1 MPTQKLETEM
11 LTLWP
16 ILSMKRLQVKKDF
29 WLRTLE
35 LMEVRYTDRIFFPW
49 NSLIEGDEGL
59 HWSKLKAVEH
69 SA

>member
-35 LMEVRYTDRIFFPW
+35 LMEVR
-49 NSLIEGDEGL
+49 
-59 HWSKLKAVEH
+59 
-69 SA
+69 